1 MFNKSMMKGKA
12 GVTKPPRPNIGRK
25 HTTDK
30 VKQQVYVHWHKN
42 KLKEKMPGQPLG
54 IEPKA
59 CISYMYV
66 YYVYSSPS
74 PRRLTLLFQCVA
86 LTAVGEVFIPH

>member
-66 YYVYSSPS
+66 FCIQFSF
-74 PRRLTLLFQCVA
+74 LQEAHL
-86 LTAVGEVFIPH
+86 AVSVCGTHCSR